1 MKKII
6 LFTSSCLFI
15 LIFLSCG
22 ERKEVKTIT
31 EKKIEKKYQLE
42 ILEVDEENFYSF
54 ILNQTN
60 GKVYIGLNSDNWYE
74 ATHGTPLMESNFDR
88 YTIKV
93 KKTKTPKGYVPQI
106 FLFDKVSSE
115 TYVYVVNNVA
125 NFYNVM
131 SPFDAQ

>member
-6 LFTSSCLFI
+6 LYVSLCFFF
-15 LIFLSCG
+15 LIFLSC
-22 ERKEVKTIT
+22 EEKQDEKSVT
-31 EKKIEKKYQLE
+31 ENKIEKKYQLE

-54 ILNQTN
+54 ILNKTN

-74 ATHGTPLMESNFDR
+74 ATHEIPLLESNFDR

-125 NFYNVM
+125 NFYSVM
-131 SPFDAQ
+131 SPFDTQ